1 MQNNAITIVK
11 KVKNNRGSYVLPL
24 IFNIFLFY
32 VVCLCHLFHFACFF
46 FLKGLVNARKS
57 EIESEDHMKKLA
69 EREQGR
75 LTHEI
80 RRLEKELE
88 DLKEKRN
95 IFEVRIFVII
105 TQPHEIDIYIINKA
119 NVVMWEFRL
128 V

>member
-1 MQNNAITIVK
+1 
-11 KVKNNRGSYVLPL
+11 
-24 IFNIFLFY
+24 
-32 VVCLCHLFHFACFF
+32 
-46 FLKGLVNARKS
+46 
-57 EIESEDHMKKLA
+57 MKKLA

-105 TQPHEIDIYIINKA
+105 TQLHEIDIYIINKA